1 MLFFSFHL
9 PVPKIIDK
17 KRPMNDAKNEGE
29 YYVHEL
35 HAHCSSQVE
44 QGHPMLENSRNYSV
58 FAILATQTFSE

>member
-1 MLFFSFHL
+1 
-9 PVPKIIDK
+9 
-17 KRPMNDAKNEGE
+17 MNDAKNEGE